1 MDDANDEATLSP
13 DKTPMSSV
21 AIERRA
27 DMLQKILD
35 LSLDITCTID
45 RDGRFVHIS
54 LASESTWGYSPEKL
68 IGQPLSAFVVE
79 EDRERTREAFATA
92 VGGHRLTEFE
102 NRCRHQSGRI
112 VDMQWSARW
121 DVEDA
126 LVYCS
131 AHDVTERRRTERA
144 LLQSEQ
150 NYRSLF
156 NTSPLPK
163 WIYDLQSICIVDVNE
178 TAVSQYGFSHQE
190 FLGKKITDL
199 LPADEAQRLL
209 DAHVG
214 ISRAPGTVCFGLFT
228 HIKSS
233 GAVVRVEMYGH
244 STRFNDSDCVT
255 ATCIDVTER
264 ERALA
269 QLHATI
275 ERFEFVTKATSDV
288 VWDWDV
294 AQQQMYRGEGVD
306 KLFGY
311 DEEQVSSDHSIW
323 IKHVHPDDRTRIEE
337 GIERAMADG
346 SSYWQDE
353 YRFHRRDGSTAY
365 VQDRA
370 IVVRNDAGEAVRVVG
385 AMQDITRQKEEEQ
398 RLRLLESVITNTRDS
413 VLITTTS
420 PMDEPGPAIVYVNE
434 AFTRMTGYEIEEV
447 IGKSPRFLQGPNS
460 NADAL
465 HALGEA
471 MRRFEPCEIETI
483 NYKKNGEEFWINF
496 SVSPVADKSGEFT
509 HFIAIERD
517 VTERKHRELKK
528 ALFADIAFIF
538 NKSELL
544 AETLC
549 EALTRLSEFGDYDL
563 AEAWLVGAN
572 GERIVLQGFST
583 PSDSLT
589 LMYDAMPDV
598 LSVAR
603 GEGLPGITWTTGE
616 IQAWSVSDTARSI
629 GRRNAFMHAGLTT
642 IYGLPLQHHNE
653 TIGVLILG
661 TSRAGD
667 STKSL
672 SNFLSGFEE
681 QFCAEIRR
689 KQLEEELNRLFNFAP
704 DIICIIG
711 VDGFY
716 RRVNPIMCSILG
728 YSETEL
734 LENAAIIF
742 VHPEDR
748 KRTLVELELLGKGE
762 GSLYFEN
769 RQVTRLNEVKWLGW
783 TASPATEEGH
793 IFAVAKDITE
803 KKQLEQLLEKTTN
816 MARVGS
822 WELDLVNGRL
832 WWSTMTRAIHE
843 VDDAFEPQLS
853 TALTFYTEEDQPVI
867 TKLVDECVRNGTPF
881 DEELRIRTAR
891 DQVRWVRAI
900 GGGEFLDGRCIKLMG
915 IFQDIHER
923 KQAQEAVVT
932 ALSERTTVLESIGDG
947 FITLDRNWIVT
958 YWNAAAG
965 RMLGT
970 PSEEIVGKY
979 VWDMYADAVETKFYS
994 EYHRAIEEN
1003 VAVHFEEYYATVNK
1017 WFEIDAYPSAAGLAV
1032 YVRDITLRRQADER
1046 LLQSN
1051 ERFERIAQATND
1063 AIWDWD
1069 IVQDR
1074 LIWGDG
1080 MRTVFGHVYDE
1091 GVTKIATC
1099 TANMHPDDVEAVM
1112 QSLYAVLQNPLENRW
1127 QYDYRYRRTNGSWAY
1142 VVDIGSVIRDRKGKA
1157 IRMVGAMQDITH
1169 RRQYEESL
1177 KVLNDGL
1184 QKSLTELE
1192 RSNKELEQFA
1202 YVASHDLQEP
1212 LRMVTSFLTQLERKY
1227 HDQLDEKAHTYIHFA
1242 TDGAKRMRQ
1251 IILDLLE
1258 YSRAGRS
1265 DSAKEDVDVDSV
1277 LMDVVILF
1285 ERRIEESN
1293 ASVTWGPMP
1302 VIQTQRVPLRQL
1314 FQNLIGNALTYQA
1327 AENAPIVKIAA
1338 TELASEW
1345 RFSVAD
1351 NGIGISSDYFDKV
1364 FQIFQRLHN
1373 QEEYSGTGMGLAICK
1388 KIVDNLGGK
1397 IWLDSTEGEGT
1408 VFFFTIPK
1416 RGT

>member
-1 MDDANDEATLSP
+1 MPHRTDEQRLQSEKNYRALFQDSPLARCIYDLELHRFVDVNNTALSVFGYTREEFLNTKIA
-13 DKTPMSSV
+13 DLFT
-21 AIERRA
+21 IEAEQVLHDEHFTSPVKETIRIGHFTHVGDNEDVRRFEMHGHGA
-27 DMLQKILD
+27 RYDERDCIV
-35 LSLDITCTID
+35 ITCVDT
-45 RDGRFVHIS
+45 
-54 LASESTWGYSPEKL
+54 T
-68 IGQPLSAFVVE
+68 
-79 EDRERTREAFATA
+79 DRERSLE
-92 VGGHRLTEFE
+92 
-102 NRCRHQSGRI
+102 Q
-112 VDMQWSARW
+112 
-121 DVEDA
+121 
-126 LVYCS
+126 
-131 AHDVTERRRTERA
+131 
-144 LLQSEQ
+144 LQ
-150 NYRSLF
+150 
-156 NTSPLPK
+156 K
-163 WIYDLQSICIVDVNE
+163 
-178 TAVSQYGFSHQE
+178 
-190 FLGKKITDL
+190 
-199 LPADEAQRLL
+199 
-209 DAHVG
+209 
-214 ISRAPGTVCFGLFT
+214 
-228 HIKSS
+228 
-233 GAVVRVEMYGH
+233 
-244 STRFNDSDCVT
+244 
-255 ATCIDVTER
+255 
-264 ERALA
+264 
-269 QLHATI
+269 TI

-294 AQQQMYRGEGVD
+294 VHQRMYRGEGVD

-311 DEEQVSSDHSIW
+311 DREQVSPDRSIW
-323 IKHVHPDDRTRIEE
+323 TKHVHPDDRARIEE
-337 GIERAMADG
+337 GVERAMADG

-353 YRFHRRDGSTAY
+353 YRFLRRDGTTA
-365 VQDRA
+365 VVHDRA
-370 IVVRNDAGEAVRVVG
+370 IIVRNEAGEAVRVVG
-385 AMQDITRQKEEEQ
+385 AMHDVTRQKEETQ
-398 RLRLLESVITNTRDS
+398 RLLLLESVITNTRDS
-413 VLITTTS
+413 VLITKTL

-434 AFTRMTGYEIEEV
+434 AFTRMTGYEIDDV

-460 NADAL
+460 NVEAL
-465 HALGEA
+465 HELGEA

-483 NYKKNGEEFWINF
+483 NYKKSGEEFWINF

-517 VTERKHRELKK
+517 VTERKQRELKK
-528 ALFADIAFIF
+528 SLLADIAIIF
-538 NKSELL
+538 NKSLPL
-544 AETLC
+544 SETLN
-549 EALTRLSEFGDYDL
+549 ESLKKLSAFGDYDL

-572 GERIVLQGFST
+572 GERIVLQGCST
-583 PSDSLT
+583 PSESIAR
-589 LMYDAMPDV
+589 MYSAMPTV

-603 GEGLPGITWTTGE
+603 GEGLPGMTWTTGE
-616 IQAWSVSDTARSI
+616 IQAWSVSDTERSI
-629 GRRNAFMHAGLTT
+629 GRRNAFAHAGLTT
-642 IYGLPLQHHNE
+642 LYGLPLQHHNE

-704 DIICIIG
+704 DIICILG

-716 RRVNPIMCSILG
+716 RRVNPVMCSILG
-728 YSETEL
+728 YSEVEL

-748 KRTLVELELLGKGE
+748 KRTLEELEVLGKGQ
-762 GSLYFEN
+762 GNLYFEN
-769 RQVTRLNEVKWLGW
+769 RQVTKLNEVKWLGW

-816 MARVGS
+816 MARVGG

-832 WWSTMTRAIHE
+832 WWSAMTRVIHE
-843 VDDAFEPQLS
+843 VDDTFEPQLG
-853 TALTFYTEEDQPVI
+853 TALTFYTEEDQPLI
-867 TKLVDECVRNGTPF
+867 AKLVDECIQHGTPF

-891 DQVRWVRAI
+891 GQVRWVRAI
-900 GGGEFLDGRCIKLMG
+900 VGGEFLDGQCIKIIG
-915 IFQDIHER
+915 SFQDIHER

-932 ALSERTTVLESIGDG
+932 ALSERATVLESIGDG
-947 FITLDRNWIVT
+947 FITLDRNWTVT
-958 YWNAAAG
+958 YWNAAAS

-970 PSEEIVGKY
+970 PAEEIVGKY
-979 VWDMYADAVETKFYS
+979 VWDLYADAIDTQFYR
-994 EYHRAIEEN
+994 EYHRAFEEN

-1017 WFEIDAYPSAAGLAV
+1017 WFEIDAYPSETGLAV
-1032 YVRDITLRRQADER
+1032 YVRDVTLRRQADER

-1051 ERFERIAQATND
+1051 ERFERVAQATND

-1069 IVQDR
+1069 IVTDR
-1074 LIWGDG
+1074 LFWGDG
-1080 MRTVFGHVYDE
+1080 MRTVFGHVYED
-1091 GVTKIATC
+1091 GVATITTS
-1099 TANMHPDDVEAVM
+1099 TANMHPDDVDAVM
-1112 QSLYAVLQNPLENRW
+1112 QSLYDVLGNPAENRW
-1127 QYDYRYRRTNGSWAY
+1127 QYDYRYKRADGSWAF
-1142 VVDIGSVIRDRKGKA
+1142 VVDVGSVIRDRNGKA

-1227 HDQLDEKAHTYIHFA
+1227 QDQLDERAHTYIHFA

-1265 DSAKEDVDVDSV
+1265 DSATEDVDLDTV

-1285 ERRIEESN
+1285 ERRIEESH
-1293 ASVTWGPMP
+1293 ASVTWSSMP
-1302 VIQTQRVPLRQL
+1302 VIRTQKVPLRQL
-1314 FQNLIGNALTYQA
+1314 FQNLIGNALKYHSP
-1327 AENAPIVKIAA
+1327 ENVPIVKITSTEFA
-1338 TELASEW
+1338 TEW

-1351 NGIGISSDYFDKV
+1351 NGIGISSEYFEKV

-1388 KIVDNLGGK
+1388 KIVDSLGGR

-1408 VFFFTIPK
+1408 TFFFTIPK
-1416 RGT
+1416 GGT